1 MKMKKWEKV
10 YTIKSRSFLE
20 QLILF
25 IACNKIGI
33 IPMIVQHDITELPKI
48 TEIPDEVCMA
58 VMTSGTTGIP
68 KILYRTYESWCDFFL
83 FRMKYLG

>member
-1 MKMKKWEKV
+1 MYGLVNNGTWKKIGEDEKNGKKV

-33 IPMIVQHDITELPKI
+33 IPMIVQHDITELSI
-48 TEIPDEVCMA
+48 
-58 VMTSGTTGIP
+58 
-68 KILYRTYESWCDFFL
+68 
-83 FRMKYLG
+83 